1 MSPEA
6 QEAVA
11 DAFAYWEAVSQQ
23 NGSNITFHPIT
34 TNPTSGQGT
43 WVIVKVDT
51 KQAEIEFDLLKNG

>member
-1 MSPEA
+1 MRLPTGKQSA
-6 QEAVA
+6 NRMALI
-11 DAFAYWEAVSQQ
+11 SL
-23 NGSNITFHPIT
+23 SHPIT